1 MGERFVGAVLAGS
14 VIYVLNIKFY
24 SSQVWDSS
32 HALEGLFICMNTK
45 LPTKDFSRSKSL
57 VAPVNLNEVQLE
69 SYRWFLEKGLS
80 ELFREVSPILDH
92 TGKEL
97 ALSFEGYRFDE
108 PKYDE
113 TIARYKDVS
122 YEATLRVKVSL
133 EELKTKKKE
142 EQEIYFGDFPVMTDR
157 GTFVINGVER
167 VVVSQLIRSAG
178 VYFTAIPWR
187 GHNLFGAKIIP
198 NRGAWLEFE
207 TDIDG
212 VIGVKIDRHRKAPV
226 TDLLRVFGMSNEEIL
241 KTFEDKDTGAIRYI
255 EATLK
260 KDAAKDKDES
270 YMEIYRRLRPGD
282 PATPQTAKGLIDGLF
297 QRFDR
302 YDLGEVGRFK
312 MNQRLMLPKDNK
324 NRLLEQVDVIAILR
338 EIIVLN
344 NTLDAEPDDIDHLGN
359 RRLKAVGE
367 LLQGRLRIGLARL
380 KRIVQDRM
388 STQVREGLLPAQLIN
403 FRPIVAVVKEFFASS
418 QLSQFMDQVNPLA
431 ELEHKRRISALGP
444 GGLTRERASFEVRDV
459 HRSHYGR
466 ICPIQTP
473 EGANIGLINYLA
485 SFSRI
490 NEFGFLEA
498 PYVRVKNGRV
508 IGEIVWLDA
517 LEEERYKITHAGVPR
532 DAEGYITVPM
542 VEARVKGSPGTVAAE
557 EVDFIDVAPHEF
569 ISVAT
574 SLIPFLQHD
583 DANRALMGSNM
594 QRQAVGSVRPQAPYV
609 GTGEEQRV
617 AEHSGYVIL
626 AEENGKVLE
635 ADATHIKVK
644 YKNNTKTYALQKFK
658 RSNQFT
664 CISQR
669 PLVVSGATVEKGDVL
684 ADGPSTEN
692 GVLALGQNLLVAFM
706 LWEGA
711 NFEDAIIMSERVV
724 QNDNFSSIHIEDYYC
739 DVRDTKLGSELTTP
753 DIPNVS
759 EEKLRNLDEEGVVR
773 VGAEVKA
780 GDILVGKISPK
791 GEAELTA
798 EERLLRAIF
807 GEKARDV
814 KDTSLTL
821 PHGKRGRIV
830 SIKVFDREQGD
841 KLEPGIIKR
850 IQVEVA
856 QLRKVQAG
864 DKLAGRHGNKGV
876 ISQVR
881 AVEDMPYLPD
891 GTPVDIILNP
901 LGVASRMNLGQV
913 LETHLGL
920 AAARLGY
927 RAITPG
933 LDSASEEAIRNE
945 LRAAGVP
952 EDGKM
957 MLYDGR
963 TGKPFENRVNV
974 GVVYMLKLNH
984 LVEDKAHVRS
994 IGPYSL
1000 ITQQPLGG
1008 KAQFGGQR
1016 FGEMEV
1022 WALEGYGAKHVLQEM
1037 LTIKSDDVIGRAAAY
1052 ESIIRG
1058 EIIKGPNIPAS
1069 FNVLINEL
1077 KSLGFNVEPLYDE
1090 GSGEGGMGAREDTR
1104 GSRRENFVALRIS
1117 IASSDNILAWSYG
1130 EVTKPETINY
1140 RTQRPE
1146 KDGLFSERIF
1156 GPTKDYE
1163 CYCGKYRRIRYKG
1176 VVCDKCGV
1184 EVTRAAVRR
1193 ERLGHISLAVPV
1205 AHIWFLKSVPSR
1217 LSLVLDVSSVKLER
1231 VVYYSAYVVTEVDL
1245 MKKQE
1250 ALMEL
1255 ERELKGKLKVV
1266 AKDKEVKGEVS
1277 SAAAEVRETLENL
1290 RVGQVLS
1297 EAEYFNLARRF
1308 GGVFTAGTGAAAI
1321 RKILERM
1328 DLRKEIQ
1335 ALEKEIES
1343 SRGKVADLKQLRRLK
1358 MLKSMQ
1364 KNGIRPEWM
1373 VMTTLPVLPP
1383 DLRPM
1388 VALDGGRYAT
1398 SDLNDLY
1405 RRVIN
1410 RNNRLK
1416 KLLEIKA
1423 PDVIVQ
1429 NEKRMLQE
1437 AVDALIDNSAR
1448 FGTQQ
1453 LSVQRRPLRSLADML
1468 KGKQGRFRQNL
1479 LGKRVDYSGRSVI
1492 VVGPKL
1498 QLDQCGLPK
1507 RMALELFRPFV
1518 VSEIVRQGLAHNIRG
1533 ASRVIEEGG
1542 DEVWAIL
1549 EEIIKTRYV
1558 LLNRAPT
1565 LHRLSVQAFRPLLVE
1580 GLAIQ
1585 LPPLVCVAFNADFD
1599 GDQMAV
1605 HLPLSEVAQQEAKE
1619 VMSAAKNLLKP
1630 ATGELIVNPTQD
1642 MVLGMYYLSRQDSN
1656 YEGAP
1661 KTVIDVKEALL
1672 AYEEGII
1679 TLHTPLRVNDLDT
1692 TLGRLI
1698 LNEALQGTVPYVN
1711 ETLNKKKLSHL
1722 IESVLHAHG
1731 TEVARE
1737 VLDRVKLLGFE
1748 MAMRSGITWAMSDL
1762 VIPKEKAEVL
1772 ARSEKTVARIREQYQ
1787 EGLLTAAERRTRV
1800 ISVWES
1806 AKAEIAKLVSVVLP
1820 KNNPIYQIVD
1830 SGSRG
1835 SWSQPI
1841 QMMGMK
1847 GLVQNPKGEIIELPL
1862 KSSLKEGLSVLEY
1875 FISTHGARKGTT
1887 DTALKTAQA
1896 GYLTRRLVDVAQDIT
1911 VAEEDCRTKEGV
1923 IIRRADGRELNLNF
1937 GTRLFSRTVLEDV
1950 KVGRRVVVKAGEI
1963 VDRLVADLIEKSE
1976 VDAIKVRSPISCK
1989 TLYGV
1994 CAKCY
1999 GYDLG
2004 DNKPVQL
2011 GAAVGVVAAQSIGE
2025 PGTQL
2030 TMRTFHTGGVAGV
2043 DITHGLPRIEEIFEA
2058 RPPKGRA
2065 FLAPDDGMVTK
2076 IEERGNLKS
2085 VFLKIE
2091 GKKKEIELSVP
2102 RSALLFVESGKEVHR
2117 GDKISE
2123 GNIDLR
2129 ELLELKGISEVER
2142 YIANEVQKIYI
2153 SEGAYINNKHI
2164 EIIVKQMFSRV
2175 RIKDAGDAPDFV
2187 AGEVIEKPRFLE
2199 VNRELKRAGH
2209 ISAKAEQILM
2219 GITQIALTTESFLS
2233 AASFQD
2239 TARVLVRAA
2248 VEGRVDRLRGLKENV
2263 IIGRLIPVGKRG
2275 TQHEQFLDEEVGE
2288 ETETIPATSIA
2299 PVEEKGES
2307 KEKSDEGPVRGIIMR
2322 E

>member
-1 MGERFVGAVLAGS
+1 MSF
-14 VIYVLNIKFY
+14 
-24 SSQVWDSS
+24 
-32 HALEGLFICMNTK
+32 K
-45 LPTKDFSRSKSL
+45 LPTKDFSRSKPL
-57 VAPVNLNEVQLE
+57 IQPVNLNEVQLD
-69 SYRWFLEKGLS
+69 SYQWFLQKGLD
-80 ELFREVSPILDH
+80 ELFREASSILDH

-97 ALSFEGYRFDE
+97 SLSFEGYRFDE

-113 TIARYKDVS
+113 TTARYKDAS
-122 YEATLRVKVSL
+122 YEAALRVKVSL
-133 EELKTKKKE
+133 EHLKTKHKDT
-142 EQEIYFGDFPVMTDR
+142 QEIYFGDFPVMTNR
-157 GTFVINGVER
+157 GTFIINGVER

-178 VYFTAIPWR
+178 VYFTAVPWR
-187 GHNLFGAKIIP
+187 GRNLFGAKIIP

-212 VIGVKIDRHRKAPV
+212 VIGVKIDRHRKTPV
-226 TDLLRVFGMSNEEIL
+226 SDLLRVMGLSNEEMA
-241 KTFEDKDTGAIRYI
+241 KAFEGLDTGAVRYI
-255 EATLK
+255 ENTLK
-260 KDAAKDKDES
+260 KDVAKDKDES
-270 YMEIYRRLRPGD
+270 YLEIYRRLRPGD
-282 PATPQTAKGLIDGLF
+282 PATPQTAKGLVDGLF

-312 MNQRLMLPKDNK
+312 MNQRLGLPKENK
-324 NRLLEQVDVIAILR
+324 NRLLDVSDMIAIIK
-338 EIIVLN
+338 EIIALN
-344 NTLDAEPDDIDHLGN
+344 NAVDAEPDDIDHLGN

-367 LLQGRLRIGLARL
+367 LLQGRLRIGIARL

-388 STQVREGLLPAQLIN
+388 STQAREGLMPAQLIN

-485 SFSRI
+485 SFAKI
-490 NEFGFLEA
+490 NQFGFLEA
-498 PYVRVKNGRV
+498 PYVKVEKGRV
-508 IGEIVWLDA
+508 TGEIAWLDA
-517 LEEERYKITHAGVPR
+517 LEEERMKITHAGVPR
-532 DAEGYITVPM
+532 DLKGNISVPF
-542 VEARVKGSPGTVAAE
+542 VEARVKGAPGTVSSD
-557 EVDFIDVAPHEF
+557 EVDYIDVAPHEF

-609 GTGEEQRV
+609 GTGEEERV
-617 AEHSGYVIL
+617 AQQSGYVIV
-626 AEENGKVLE
+626 AEDDGEILE
-635 ADATHIKVK
+635 ADATHVKIK
-644 YKNNTKTYALQKFK
+644 YKKGAMVTHTLQKFK

-669 PLVVSGATVEKGDVL
+669 PLVLSGATVKKGDILV
-684 ADGPSTEN
+684 DGPSTEN

-706 LWEGA
+706 LWDGA
-711 NFEDAIIMSERVV
+711 NFEDAIVLSERVV
-724 QNDNFSSIHIEDYYC
+724 QNDNFSSIHIEDFYC
-739 DVRDTKLGSELTTP
+739 DVRDTKLGPELTTP

-759 EEKLRNLDEEGVVR
+759 EEKLRNLDEEGIVR

-821 PHGKRGRIV
+821 PHGKRGRVV

-881 AVEDMPYLPD
+881 ATEDMPYLPD

-920 AAARLGY
+920 AAAKLGY
-927 RAITPG
+927 RAVTPG
-933 LDSASEEAIRNE
+933 LDSASEADIRAE
-945 LRAAGVP
+945 LRAAGYS

-957 MLYDGR
+957 TLYDGR
-963 TGKPFENRVNV
+963 TGKPFESRVNV

-1058 EIIKGPNIPAS
+1058 EPIKGPNIPAS
-1069 FNVLINEL
+1069 FNVLVNEL
-1077 KSLGFNVEPLYDE
+1077 KSLAFNIQPLY
-1090 GSGEGGMGAREDTR
+1090 EGGQEAPAGASGPRREDF
-1104 GSRRENFVALRIS
+1104 SALKISVAS
-1117 IASSDNILAWSYG
+1117 PENILEWSRG
-1130 EVTKPETINY
+1130 EVVKPETINY

-1184 EVTRAAVRR
+1184 EVTRSSVRR

-1217 LSLVLDVSSVKLER
+1217 LSLMLNSSSLKLER
-1231 VVYYSAYVVTEVDL
+1231 VVYYSAYIVTEVDEA
-1245 MKKQE
+1245 KQRE
-1250 ALMEL
+1250 ALLEL
-1255 ERELKGKLKVV
+1255 EREFKGKLKAV
-1266 AKDKEVKGEVS
+1266 AKDKGMKGEVT
-1277 SAAAEVRETLENL
+1277 SAAAEVREVLGGL
-1290 RVGQVLS
+1290 RIGQVLS
-1297 EAEYFNLARRF
+1297 EGEYFSLARRF
-1308 GGVFTAGTGAAAI
+1308 GGVFAAGTGASAI
-1321 RKILERM
+1321 RKILEHM

-1335 ALEKEIES
+1335 YTEKEIELS
-1343 SRGKVADLKQLRRLK
+1343 KGKVTDIKQLRRLK
-1358 MLKSMQ
+1358 MLKSML

-1373 VMTTLPVLPP
+1373 VLTTLPVLPP

-1453 LSVQRRPLRSLADML
+1453 LSAQRRPLRSLADML

-1498 QLDQCGLPK
+1498 KLDECGLPK

-1518 VSEIVRQGLAHNIRG
+1518 ISEIVRRGLAHNIRG
-1533 ASRVIEEGG
+1533 ASRVIEEGS

-1549 EEIIKTRYV
+1549 EEIIKNRYV

-1565 LHRLSVQAFRPLLVE
+1565 LHRLSVQAFRPMLVE

-1585 LPPLVCVAFNADFD
+1585 IPPLVCVAFNADFD

-1605 HLPLSEVAQQEAKE
+1605 HLPLSDIAQKEAGE
-1619 VMSAAKNLLKP
+1619 VMAASRNLLKP

-1642 MVLGMYYLSRQDSN
+1642 MVLGSYYLTRPALSYAGTPR
-1656 YEGAP
+1656 
-1661 KTVIDVKEALL
+1661 TVIDIREALL
-1672 AYEEGII
+1672 AYDAEII
-1679 TLHTPLRVNDLDT
+1679 ALHTPLRVSGLET

-1698 LNEALQGTVPYVN
+1698 FNEALRGTVPYVN
-1711 ETLNKKKLSHL
+1711 EVLNKKKLSHL
-1722 IESVLHAHG
+1722 IESVLNAHG
-1731 TEVARE
+1731 MEVARD

-1748 MAMRSGITWAMSDL
+1748 MATRSGITWAMSDL
-1762 VIPKEKAEVL
+1762 IIPKEKADVL
-1772 ARSEKTVARIREQYQ
+1772 ARSETAVAHIREQYQ
-1787 EGLLTAAERRTRV
+1787 EGLLTTAERRARV
-1800 ISVWES
+1800 ISVWEA
-1806 AKAEIAKLVSVVLP
+1806 AKAEIAKLVSVVMP
-1820 KNNPIYQIVD
+1820 KDNPIYQIVD

-1862 KSSLKEGLSVLEY
+1862 RSSLKEGLSVLEY

-1911 VAEEDCRTKEGV
+1911 VAEEDCKTKEGLAV
-1923 IIRRADGRELNLNF
+1923 VRADGKDFNLPL
-1937 GTRLFSRTVLEDV
+1937 GTRVFSRTMLEDV
-1950 KVGRRVVVKAGEI
+1950 KIGKRVVVKAGEI
-1963 VDRLVADLIEKSE
+1963 VDRAAADLIEKSDIE
-1976 VDAIKVRSPISCK
+1976 VVKVRSPIACK

-2004 DNKPVQL
+2004 DNKPVQH

-2030 TMRTFHTGGVAGV
+2030 TMRTFHTGGVAGI

-2065 FLAPDDGMVTK
+2065 ALSPVDGVVTK
-2076 IEERGNLKS
+2076 IEDRGALK
-2085 VFLKIE
+2085 VIVIKAE
-2091 GKKKEIELSVP
+2091 GKKKEVELSLP
-2102 RSALLFVESGKEVHR
+2102 RSAMIFVSSGKEVHR
-2117 GDKISE
+2117 GDQLSE
-2123 GNIDLR
+2123 GNLDLR
-2129 ELLELKGISEVER
+2129 ELLEFKGISEVER
-2142 YIANEVQKIYI
+2142 YIASEVQHIYL

-2164 EIIVKQMFSRV
+2164 EVIVRQMFARV

-2187 AGEVIEKPRFLE
+2187 AGEIIEKPKFLT
-2199 VNRELKRAGH
+2199 VNRELKRAGRTP
-2209 ISAKAEQILM
+2209 AKAEQILM
-2219 GITQIALTTESFLS
+2219 GITQISLTTESFLS

-2239 TARVLVRAA
+2239 TARVLVRGA
-2248 VEGRVDRLRGLKENV
+2248 VEGRIDRLRGLKENV
-2263 IIGRLIPVGKRG
+2263 IIGRLIPVGKKAG
-2275 TQHEQFLDEEVGE
+2275 GEQIAATEEEDALEVVAAEASPEGVKGGE
-2288 ETETIPATSIA
+2288 TDT
-2299 PVEEKGES
+2299 PVAAAEES
-2307 KEKSDEGPVRGIIMR
+2307 
-2322 E
+2322 